1 MKKLH
6 SGNKIIALSVNNLRE
21 KKEKEDCNVGNHHI
35 LGAIKREKSLVYYKN
50 STMKL
55 HTTRIESDCGVFI
68 QKIISYWYFCFYP
81 SLKARFDF
89 FVFKQG
95 PLQIWTEHSPDL
107 IFWKSHLG
115 GRTLGPLGRT
125 FWTIT
130 FYDLKKFRLR
140 SI

>member
-68 QKIISYWYFCFYP
+68 QKIISY
-81 SLKARFDF
+81 
-89 FVFKQG
+89 
-95 PLQIWTEHSPDL
+95 
-107 IFWKSHLG
+107 
-115 GRTLGPLGRT
+115 
-125 FWTIT
+125 
-130 FYDLKKFRLR
+130 
-140 SI
+140 